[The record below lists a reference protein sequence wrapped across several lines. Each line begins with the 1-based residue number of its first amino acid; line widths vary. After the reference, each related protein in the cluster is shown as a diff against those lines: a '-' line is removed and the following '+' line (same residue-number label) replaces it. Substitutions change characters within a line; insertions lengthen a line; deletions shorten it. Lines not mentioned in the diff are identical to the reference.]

1 LQDVPISTLIVPT
14 VSTKPT
20 TTVSRSLM
28 ITPTS
33 SSTPQLA
40 LTKTIT
46 STPDSIY
53 LTEEAAVSSCAATE
67 RSWYSKYLS
76 AAYFTNELWNAVIC
90 SDKGIY
96 TKIWNESLGLN
107 WTLPAVS
114 DDLSGNE
121 PVWYWVPNRWSEDG
135 MYLYLEPACLCSI
148 DSPWLIYSS
157 GYGLSRLN
165 LNTGLLDVWLKPND
179 VGYSFE
185 FSQDGSLFA
194 FLHPDLL
201 DIIKI
206 RNLITGDEQSLAFK
220 EKYTILEFRWSLDNS
235 RLIIFT
241 EEHEANSSES
251 GFSIFVYTVRSEIL
265 RKLIDKDTLGDTF
278 PTEDYS
284 GPRIFISS
292 LSENI
297 LTLSDVFGEVEFQLN
312 IETNELIKVNN

>member
-1 LQDVPISTLIVPT
+1 
-14 VSTKPT
+14 
-20 TTVSRSLM
+20 
-28 ITPTS
+28 
-33 SSTPQLA
+33 
-40 LTKTIT
+40 
-46 STPDSIY
+46 
-53 LTEEAAVSSCAATE
+53 
-67 RSWYSKYLS
+67 
-76 AAYFTNELWNAVIC
+76 
-90 SDKGIY
+90 
-96 TKIWNESLGLN
+96 
-107 WTLPAVS
+107 
-114 DDLSGNE
+114 
-121 PVWYWVPNRWSEDG
+121 